1 MKKFIK
7 YTLVIFSLFNI
18 PFSYSATGD
27 SGWRDISHIGC
38 HLNDGTC
45 YVSLDID
52 VGPAEC
58 SSNSIRWN
66 KDNAASGKEIFS
78 LLMAASAANKKV
90 SFHISEQ
97 CYGNFPTFSYM
108 SVLMK

>member
-1 MKKFIK
+1 MKKYIK
-7 YTLVIFSLFNI
+7 YTLVMFSLFNI
-18 PFSYSATGD
+18 PLSYSATGD
-27 SGWRDISHIGC
+27 SGWRDISQIGC
-38 HLNDGTC
+38 HLNGGTC
-45 YVSLDID
+45 YVSLDIN

-66 KDNAASGKEIFS
+66 KDSSTAGKEIFS

-90 SFHISEQ
+90 SFQVSDQ
-97 CYGNFPTFSYM
+97 CYGNFPTFSYL